1 MLPAYF
7 RDRKFYHAAAV
18 LVGTMVGAGM
28 FGIPFAFA
36 KAGFFIG
43 TLWLIA
49 IAAVMC
55 VFNLLFAELTLST
68 EGHHQVSGYA
78 RIWLGAWGRRFTTL
92 ANVLSI
98 YGALLAYLIIF
109 GEFAHNILSQYLTV
123 NPELYAVIF
132 AVGWSVLWLVRVR
145 TMATVESGLIV
156 IYTTVIAL
164 IAALGLPHVHLANL
178 SSGAPMFWFLP
189 YGVLLFAFSGMS
201 AVPIQRTLLAG
212 RERLMKP
219 AIVWAMALTAVLYIV
234 FASVVVGISGGATS
248 PEALSGLYGL
258 LGTPVILIGSA
269 LGLLTVSTSYIALGT
284 ALWESF
290 TFDYR
295 TGPLTAWLLTLVPPL
310 VFFWS
315 GLRNFIDVIGLV
327 GAVAGGLLGVVILSS
342 YLRARKFRLR
352 TPEFRIRFPTVAV
365 WLMMAVYIA
374 GMVYEL
380 VAH

>member
-18 LVGTMVGAGM
+18 LVGTMVGAGV

-36 KAGFFIG
+36 KAGFLTG

-55 VFNLLFAELTLST
+55 LFNLMFAELTLST
-68 EGHHQVSGYA
+68 EGHHQIPGYT
-78 RIWLGAWGRRFTTL
+78 RIWLGDWGRRFTTL

-109 GEFAHNILSQYLTV
+109 GEFSHNILSQYMAV
-123 NPELYAVIF
+123 NPELYAIVF
-132 AVGWSVLWLVRVR
+132 ALGWSVLWLARIR
-145 TMATVESGLIV
+145 TMATVESGLII
-156 IYTTVIAL
+156 IYTTIIAL
-164 IAALGLPHVHLANL
+164 IAALGLPHVHAANL
-178 SSGAPMFWFLP
+178 SVGAPMFWFLP

-201 AVPIQRTLLAG
+201 AVPIQ
-212 RERLMKP
+212 
-219 AIVWAMALTAVLYIV
+219 V
-234 FASVVVGISGGATS
+234 FAFVVVGISGDATS

-258 LGTPVILIGSA
+258 LGTPVILIGSV

-284 ALWESF
+284 ALWENF

-295 TGPLTAWLLTLVPPL
+295 VKPLTAWLLTLIPPL

-327 GAVAGGLLGVVILSS
+327 GAVAGGLLGVVILAA
-342 YLRARKFRLR
+342 YLRAKKFRLR
-352 TPEFRIRFPTVAV
+352 TPEFRIRFPTFAV
-365 WLMMAVYIA
+365 WLMMAVFVA
-374 GMVYEL
+374 GMIYEL